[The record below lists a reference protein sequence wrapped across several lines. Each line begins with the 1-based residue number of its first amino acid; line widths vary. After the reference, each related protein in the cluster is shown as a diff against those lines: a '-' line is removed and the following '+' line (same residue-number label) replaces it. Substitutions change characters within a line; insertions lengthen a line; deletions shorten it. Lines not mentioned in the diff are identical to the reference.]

1 MSNVEGN
8 DPSKFCGS
16 LFRPREVS
24 YKKEGSMGNKRIVVL
39 ATALAVVFLCVIP
52 FAFAEDKEITRLTL
66 RGIKEVNVVIESIEP
81 EIQSMGLTQAQ
92 VRADVEAKL
101 REANI
106 AIAPDIERGRPAL
119 YLYVQVIRPEKIN
132 RLFYSISLSL
142 LQNVVLER
150 DPNVKT
156 NTDTWLVRVLG
167 MSSGTEA
174 IRADIR
180 SLLDQF
186 IEDFGKANVKKA
198 VEE

>member
-8 DPSKFCGS
+8 NPSKFCGS

-24 YKKEGSMGNKRIVVL
+24 YKKEGSMGKKRIVML
-39 ATALAVVFLCVIP
+39 ATAIAVVFLYVIP

-66 RGIKEVNVVIESIEP
+66 RGIKEVNLVIESIEP

-92 VRADVEAKL
+92 VKADAEAKL
-101 REANI
+101 RAANI
-106 AIAPDIERGRPAL
+106 AIAPDIERGRPAV
-119 YLYVQVIRPEKIN
+119 YLYVQVMRPEKIN

-150 DPNVKT
+150 DPEVKT
-156 NTDTWLVRVLG
+156 NTDTWVARILG